1 MIRPVNQKI
10 NNSSDIKRSRL
21 LLITPSRKYKRK
33 RFRFLI
39 YLPIYF
45 VKQFAKVLIKFKLEK
60 ILEGFEKYFAKVLV
74 GYSIVEWSK
83 CYLNI
88 AIQQ

>member
-45 VKQFAKVLIKFKLEK
+45 VKQFAKVLIKFKLEN
-60 ILEGFEKYFAKVLV
+60 LLLAFGKYLAKKLK
-74 GYSIVEWSK
+74 GY
-83 CYLNI
+83 
-88 AIQQ
+88 